1 MMWDRAYRSVITF
14 FVALFGIVSFFGL
27 LSFLVDPQKPVRIA
41 WFFLI
46 VSLFSAVLCSLI
58 DVVAS
63 ANSSVKTRMPRT
75 RRYVEAPGKGQ
86 PALLIVESNWMFGTG
101 VGVSIY
107 TQVQGIDRSIGIG
120 FVESVKENGQIQVAV
135 IEKEGAYEDVWS
147 ALSNNS
153 PDSLANTFV
162 RPGVQFRR

>member
-1 MMWDRAYRSVITF
+1 
-14 FVALFGIVSFFGL
+14 
-27 LSFLVDPQKPVRIA
+27 
-41 WFFLI
+41 
-46 VSLFSAVLCSLI
+46 
-58 DVVAS
+58 
-63 ANSSVKTRMPRT
+63 
-75 RRYVEAPGKGQ
+75 
-86 PALLIVESNWMFGTG
+86 MFGTG